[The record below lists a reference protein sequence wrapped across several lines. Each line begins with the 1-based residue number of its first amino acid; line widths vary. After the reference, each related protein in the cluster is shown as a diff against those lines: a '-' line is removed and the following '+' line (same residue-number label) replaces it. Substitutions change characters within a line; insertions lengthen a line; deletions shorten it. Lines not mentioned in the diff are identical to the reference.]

1 MDDHFRRRKQ
11 NEHAMRP
18 PSDPR
23 YHQPGQDASQRHYH
37 QSGSSSNDR
46 QRIPPGGGRVI
57 SGSGASAGYGGYYQD
72 TAEGTFPTGTGLPH
86 GAMGYS
92 QQTADYTQDAR
103 QNFAGA
109 YNPLYGVQQA
119 GSQNT
124 VFDTTQSFG
133 SRQHSGI
140 PMMTADVA
148 SAAPYF
154 ASDSTGAAAAA
165 AALHAQGG
173 QSSSVYQHQASSD
186 SRSSVVGGGYGGNM
200 GATLSSTGGS
210 GLASHPPQAS
220 ASNPEPSSSTGAA
233 TASGSRDYAETN
245 ESFVSYQRNL
255 KDVFKNIKNGALVP
269 ASETLLSISDWLLTR
284 AESLGLTQD
293 DEDLYE
299 GRVKLWNNFNNAWL
313 GLLEKQREFMWS
325 GRTLHRSQS
334 LVSFEDLQK
343 MAREL
348 VRLCDSVERFGLVDY
363 DYGVWEERIM
373 AILTECVELYNMAE
387 DEAAGVTSG
396 PGEHQG

>member
-1 MDDHFRRRKQ
+1 MDDHFRRRRQ

-23 YHQPGQDASQRHYH
+23 YHQPGQDASQRHYQ

-46 QRIPPGGGRVI
+46 QRIPSGGGRVI

-72 TAEGTFPTGTGLPH
+72 TTEGSFPTGTGLSH
-86 GAMGYS
+86 GAMGFA
-92 QQTADYTQDAR
+92 QQTTDYTQDAR

-119 GSQNT
+119 GAQNT

-148 SAAPYF
+148 SSAPYF

-165 AALHAQGG
+165 AAALHAHGG
-173 QSSSVYQHQASSD
+173 QSSSVYQHHQASSD
-186 SRSSVVGGGYGGNM
+186 SRSSVVGGGYGGSM

-210 GLASHPPQAS
+210 GLASQPPQAS
-220 ASNPEPSSSTGAA
+220 ALHLEASSSTAGAA
-233 TASGSRDYAETN
+233 APSGSRDYAETN
-245 ESFVSYQRNL
+245 ESFASYQRNL

-269 ASETLLSISDWLLTR
+269 ASETLLGISDWLLTR
-284 AESLGLTQD
+284 VESLGLTQD
-293 DEDLYE
+293 DADLYE
-299 GRVKLWNNFNNAWL
+299 GRVKLWTNFNNAWL
-313 GLLEKQREFMWS
+313 SLLEKQRECMWS

-334 LVSFEDLQK
+334 LVSFDDLQK

-348 VRLCDSVERFGLVDY
+348 VRLCDGVERFGLVDY

-373 AILTECVELYNMAE
+373 AGRFSFALGKSAN
-387 DEAAGVTSG
+387 
-396 PGEHQG
+396 H